1 MKIYAEWENNGV
13 FDNGLFN
20 SWDEYYAAFF
30 NPDIELLCVRVINQE
45 GGKMRVKTVYV
56 KDKQRLKLSA
66 FPNFSVTGSI
76 TGIKK
81 IYGKDALL
89 VRCGSWIYNVTS
101 RPDIY
106 YSEAH

>member
-1 MKIYAEWENNGV
+1 
-13 FDNGLFN
+13 
-20 SWDEYYAAFF
+20 
-30 NPDIELLCVRVINQE
+30 
-45 GGKMRVKTVYV
+45 MRVKTVYV
-56 KDKQRLKLSA
+56 KDKQRLKLSD

-76 TGIKK
+76 TGMKK
-81 IYGKDALL
+81 IYGKDALF

>member
-1 MKIYAEWENNGV
+1 
-13 FDNGLFN
+13 
-20 SWDEYYAAFF
+20 
-30 NPDIELLCVRVINQE
+30 
-45 GGKMRVKTVYV
+45 MRVKTVYV
-56 KDKQRLKLSA
+56 KDKQRLKLSD

-89 VRCGSWIYNVTS
+89 VRCGRWIYNVTS

>member
-1 MKIYAEWENNGV
+1 
-13 FDNGLFN
+13 
-20 SWDEYYAAFF
+20 
-30 NPDIELLCVRVINQE
+30 
-45 GGKMRVKTVYV
+45 MRVKTVYV
-56 KDKQRLKLSA
+56 KDKQRLKLSD
-66 FPNFSVTGSI
+66 FPNFSVTGSS

-106 YSEAH
+106 YGEAH

>member
-1 MKIYAEWENNGV
+1 
-13 FDNGLFN
+13 
-20 SWDEYYAAFF
+20 
-30 NPDIELLCVRVINQE
+30 
-45 GGKMRVKTVYV
+45 MRVKTVYV
-56 KDKQRLKLSA
+56 KDKQRLKLSD

-81 IYGKDALL
+81 IYGRDALL